1 MADCSLKIGTFRVC
15 EFVPQMHHYVQVTF
29 AYTKRV
35 HQCRR
40 SVDQVMDKV

>member
-35 HQCRR
+35 H
-40 SVDQVMDKV
+40 